1 MIDKIVKYE
10 NNSETAVIVLHEIY
24 GRNDFIKEVCA
35 EYYQDGFDV
44 YCPNLLWANKIFSYE
59 EASEAYS
66 YFINKIGFDVYSD
79 ILSLIQN
86 LKEHYKKVIVAGFSI
101 GATIAWRC
109 CESSY
114 CDAIIACYGS
124 RIRDYTSLEPE
135 CCTLLM
141 FAEQDS
147 FDVNSL
153 CEQLGNKQNTEIVSI
168 NAQHG
173 FLDQYSKHYDQ
184 EKARLFNEQRRM
196 WLNQHK

>member
-10 NNSETAVIVLHEIY
+10 NNSEAAIIVLHEIY
-24 GRNDFIKEVCA
+24 GRNAFIKEVCE

-44 YCPNLLWANKIFSYE
+44 YCPNLLGVNKIFSYE
-59 EASEAYS
+59 EASGAYS
-66 YFINKIGFDVYSD
+66 YFINEIGFDVYSD

-86 LKEHYKKVIVAGFSI
+86 LKEHYKKVIVVGFSI

-114 CDAIIACYGS
+114 CDAIITCYGS
-124 RIRDYTSLEPE
+124 RIRDYTSLEPK
-135 CCTLLM
+135 CPTLLM

-153 CEQLGNKQNTEIVSI
+153 CEQLGNKPNTEIVRI

-184 EKARLFNEQRRM
+184 ENAKLFNKQREN
-196 WLNQHK
+196 WINQYK